1 MVSRYPV
8 PFGSGR
14 SLFGRS
20 DPLFDLHREVNRLF
34 DDVVRGTQGGPDGSG
49 GSLMI
54 VPAMDIHDRDDALEI
69 SAELPGVSQD
79 NIDLRIEG
87 DMLTIRGEK
96 HNERKDEQARLV
108 ERSYGSFQR
117 SIQLPFAPNANE
129 VQASFTDG
137 VLTVTLPKTAEK
149 ERSQRIEVR
158 SGQSGG
164 AGQRTIEGSLSS
176 AQASSAGRSPEESGT
191 GGGSGSAG
199 GPSSAGAGQSG
210 PADATGGSEGARTS
224 A

>member
-8 PFGSGR
+8 PFGSRR

-34 DDVVRGTQGGPDGSG
+34 DDVVRGSQGGPEGGG

-54 VPAMDIHDRDDALEI
+54 APAVDIHDRDDALEI

-96 HNERKDEQARLV
+96 RKERKDEQARLI

-117 SIQLPFAPNANE
+117 TIQLPFAPNANE
-129 VQASFTDG
+129 VRASFTDG

-149 ERSQRIEVR
+149 EKSQRIEVR

-176 AQASSAGRSPEESGT
+176 AQSSSAGRGQEDSGT
-191 GGGSGSAG
+191 GGGSGSASG
-199 GPSSAGAGQSG
+199 HTHAGAGQSG
-210 PADATGGSEGARTS
+210 PDDTGGSQGSRTS

>member
-1 MVSRYPV
+1 
-8 PFGSGR
+8 
-14 SLFGRS
+14 
-20 DPLFDLHREVNRLF
+20 
-34 DDVVRGTQGGPDGSG
+34 
-49 GSLMI
+49 MI
-54 VPAMDIHDRDDALEI
+54 APAVDIHDRDDALEI

-96 HNERKDEQARLV
+96 RKERKDEQARLI

-117 SIQLPFAPNANE
+117 TIQLPFAPNANE
-129 VQASFTDG
+129 VRASFTDG

-149 ERSQRIEVR
+149 EKSQRIEVR

-176 AQASSAGRSPEESGT
+176 AQSSSAGRGQEDSGT
-191 GGGSGSAG
+191 GGGSGSASG
-199 GPSSAGAGQSG
+199 HTHAGAGQSG
-210 PADATGGSEGARTS
+210 PDDTGGSQGSRTS